1 MRTRTVSLLTA
12 ALAGFTFTSVAQA
25 ADMPRKA
32 PVIAAVAAPHNWSGF
47 YIGAHV
53 GAAWGTVE
61 SSLTK
66 LSGYDYEGGFNGFNG
81 FGSGSLPLS
90 SHGINGFLGGGQVGV
105 NWQSGLVVF
114 GVEGQLS
121 AANIDGTTPCLIVAA
136 CSTKVDWVATLAGRF
151 GLAVDKALWY
161 VKGGAAWADSNY
173 KFTAGPISASASDT
187 RTGLMFGTGVEY
199 AVTSNWSAKIEYNY
213 IDFGSDNIAFPLMKG
228 RYRIGTANVDIDQKI
243 HLIKAGINYR
253 FGGGPLVARY

>member
-12 ALAGFTFTSVAQA
+12 ALAGFTFTSAAQS

-32 PVIAAVAAPHNWSGF
+32 PVIAAAAAPHNWTGF

-66 LSGYDYEGGFNGFNG
+66 FNDVHDYKDDALVAMRRGGG
-81 FGSGSLPLS
+81 FGSFPLS

-105 NWQSGLVVF
+105 NWQSGLVVI
-114 GVEGQLS
+114 GAEGQFS
-121 AANIDGTTPCLIVAA
+121 AANIDGTTPCLLIAA

-151 GLAVDKALWY
+151 GLAIDKALWY

-173 KFTAGPISASASDT
+173 KFTVGSFSTSASDT
-187 RTGLMFGTGVEY
+187 RFGLMFGTGVEY

-213 IDFGSDNIAFPLMKG
+213 LDFGSDNVTFKLPYGAS
-228 RYRIGTANVDIDQKI
+228 ANVDIDQKI

-253 FGGGPLVARY
+253 FGGGPVVARY